1 MDRNCQNTI
10 NMKVNKYDTVS
21 LINQLIWDWDV
32 DVSSTMEGVQ
42 KKIQIKNF
50 LGVGFTA
57 KFGNKLF

>member
-42 KKIQIKNF
+42 KKF
-50 LGVGFTA
+50 
-57 KFGNKLF
+57 KLKTFWE